1 MKSAYE
7 LAMERL
13 NKQHGKVEALSPAQ
27 KKAIAEIDQRA
38 KAKQAETE
46 ILFKDRIKDENAK
59 GDIPAIRKLEEEM
72 TAEIARIRDR
82 AESEKDAVRRDPKLA

>member
-13 NKQHGKVEALSPAQ
+13 NQQHGKVAPTNAAQ

-46 ILFKDRIKDENAK
+46 IIYHDKIKEARAG
-59 GDIPAIRKLEEEM
+59 GDVPTMQRLDEEM
-72 TAEIARIRDR
+72 KTEIAKIRER

>member
-13 NKQHGKVEALSPAQ
+13 NQQHGKVAPTNQAQ
-27 KKAIAEIDQRA
+27 KKAIADIDQRA
-38 KAKQAETE
+38 KAKQAEAE
-46 ILFKDRIKDENAK
+46 IIYKDKIKEARAI
-59 GDIPAIRKLEEEM
+59 GDVPAMRKLEEEM
-72 TAEIARIRDR
+72 VAEIAKIRDR